1 MRLHERTEQ
10 YLLRN
15 IYLDVLCAWQPKAG
29 DRMEAMLQGS
39 QEVQLR
45 CAFQKPTFGST
56 TGPSFRGVTRLY
68 DGGFEGTARKSA
80 CNPLRRVAR
89 IHSAANHDCTFN
101 NQFCI
106 SASFSN
112 QRHISSAGWST
123 DPCHMRHFGTSPS
136 ASRPNVFCIRTC
148 ILTSRQHLNAP
159 HAWAAPRLRRLVAE
173 RAWRPGSPPPAPP
186 SSPLPPVPA
195 ALCC

>member
-1 MRLHERTEQ
+1 MC
-10 YLLRN
+10 
-15 IYLDVLCAWQPKAG
+15 CAH
-29 DRMEAMLQGS
+29 GS
-39 QEVQLR
+39 QKLVIGWKQCCRVVRKFDSGVHFKNLRSEVPQDLH
-45 CAFQKPTFGST
+45 CI
-56 TGPSFRGVTRLY
+56 RGVARLC

-89 IHSAANHDCTFN
+89 IHSATNHDCTFN

-106 SASFSN
+106 SGSFSN
-112 QRHISSAGWST
+112 RRHISSAGWST